1 MKTEI
6 VSITKS
12 MGRFA
17 ERTIEE
23 LVSDC
28 ARVSNMKNQGTDAI
42 GLLGYLIKNKHW
54 SPFEMVNM
62 CVEITTSRA
71 ISAQFM
77 RHRSFS
83 FQEFSQRYSEVVE
96 FEPVQLRMQA
106 ETNRQS
112 STVDVEANNI
122 LNTFVDEALNEAEST
137 YQRLIEAG
145 VSRET
150 ARMILPMTSQTTFY
164 MNGTLRS
171 WLHFLE
177 VRNHSHAQREAQDIA
192 KEIEVLMLEHFP
204 VITKAVQMFNASK
217 GA

>member
-1 MKTEI
+1 MKVEI
-6 VSITKS
+6 VSIS
-12 MGRFA
+12 QAMGRFKGRNA
-17 ERTIEE
+17 EQ

-28 ARVSNMKNQGTDAI
+28 ARVSNMKNQGTDAV
-42 GLLGYLIKNKHW
+42 GLLRYLINNKVW

-62 CVEITTSRA
+62 CVEIETSRA

-112 STVDVEANNI
+112 STVDVEKGDPI
-122 LNTFVDEALNEAEST
+122 QGVLSMALLKIKNAYSD
-137 YQRLIEAG
+137 LIAAG

-150 ARMILPMTSQTTFY
+150 ARMILPMTSKTTFY

-177 VRNHSHAQREAQDIA
+177 VRNHGHAQREAQDIA
-192 KEIEVLMLEHFP
+192 KEIEKIILEHFP
-204 VITKAVQMFNASK
+204 TIMKSVQGGK
-217 GA
+217 

>member
-1 MKTEI
+1 MKVEI
-6 VSITKS
+6 VSMSKA
-12 MGRFA
+12 MGRFKG
-17 ERTIEE
+17 RTAEE

-28 ARVSNMKNQGTDAI
+28 ARVSNMKNQGTDAV
-42 GLLGYLIKNKHW
+42 GLLRYLIKHKHW
-54 SPFEMVNM
+54 SPFEMVNL
-62 CVEITTSRA
+62 CVEIETSRA

-96 FEPVQLRMQA
+96 FEPVQLRKQA

-112 STVDVEANNI
+112 STEDLHEDCFQHSTVSSA
-122 LNTFVDEALNEAEST
+122 LDEVGKAYEL
-137 YQRLIEAG
+137 LIETG

-150 ARMILPMTSQTTFY
+150 ARMILPMTSKTTFY

-177 VRNHSHAQREAQDIA
+177 VRNHGHAQREAQDIA
-192 KEIEVLMLEHFP
+192 KEIEKIILEHFP
-204 VITKAVQMFNASK
+204 TIMESVQTLTGEK
-217 GA
+217 

>member
-1 MKTEI
+1 MNVEI
-6 VSITKS
+6 VSMTKA
-12 MGRFA
+12 MGRFKGRTA
-17 ERTIEE
+17 ED

-28 ARVSNMKNQGTDAI
+28 ARVSNMKNQGTDSV
-42 GLLGYLIKNKHW
+42 GLLRYLIKNKHW

-62 CVEITTSRA
+62 CVEIETSRA

-77 RHRSFS
+77 RHRSF
-83 FQEFSQRYSEVVE
+83 
-96 FEPVQLRMQA
+96 EPVQLRKQA

-112 STVDVEANNI
+112 STEDLASDSMAYQGVKY
-122 LNTFVDEALNEAEST
+122 ALGAARDIYED
-137 YQRLIEAG
+137 LIERG

-150 ARMILPMTSQTTFY
+150 ARMILPMTAKTTFY

-192 KEIEVLMLEHFP
+192 KEIEKIMLEHFP
-204 VITKAVQMFNASK
+204 TILESVQNLVGK
-217 GA
+217 

>member
-1 MKTEI
+1 MKVEI
-6 VSITKS
+6 VSMSKA
-12 MGRFA
+12 MGRFKG
-17 ERTIEE
+17 RTAEE

-28 ARVSNMKNQGTDAI
+28 ARVSNMKNQGTDSV
-42 GLLGYLIKNKHW
+42 GLLRYLIKHKHW
-54 SPFEMVNM
+54 SPFEMVNL
-62 CVEITTSRA
+62 CVEIETSRA

-83 FQEFSQRYSEVVE
+83 FQEFSQRYSKVVE
-96 FEPVQLRMQA
+96 FEPVQLRKQA

-112 STVDVEANNI
+112 STEDVPQDSHEYSA
-122 LNTFVDEALNEAEST
+122 VEYALNACGEAYSD
-137 YQRLIEAG
+137 LIKCG

-150 ARMILPMTSQTTFY
+150 ARMILPMTSKTTFY

-192 KEIEVLMLEHFP
+192 KEIEKIILCHFP
-204 VITKAVQMFNASK
+204 TIMESVQTLTGDK
-217 GA
+217 

>member
-1 MKTEI
+1 
-6 VSITKS
+6 
-12 MGRFA
+12 
-17 ERTIEE
+17 
-23 LVSDC
+23 
-28 ARVSNMKNQGTDAI
+28 
-42 GLLGYLIKNKHW
+42 
-54 SPFEMVNM
+54 MVNM
-62 CVEITTSRA
+62 CVEIETSRA

-96 FEPVQLRMQA
+96 FEPVQLRKQA

-112 STVDVEANNI
+112 STEDIPSGDYVNVLVNN
-122 LNTFVDEALNEAEST
+122 ALEFSEDI
-137 YQRLIEAG
+137 YKGLIESG

-150 ARMILPMTSQTTFY
+150 ARMILPMTAKTTFY

-192 KEIEVLMLEHFP
+192 KEIEKIMLEHFP
-204 VITKAVQMFNASK
+204 TILESVQNLTK
-217 GA
+217 

>member
-1 MKTEI
+1 MKVEI
-6 VSITKS
+6 VSATQA

-17 ERTIEE
+17 DRSIEE

-28 ARVSNMKNQGTDAI
+28 ARVSNMKNQGTDAA
-42 GLLGYLIKNKHW
+42 GLLRYLIKHKHW

-62 CVEITTSRA
+62 CVEIETSRA

-83 FQEFSQRYSEVVE
+83 FQEFSQRYSKVVE
-96 FEPVQLRMQA
+96 FEPVQLRKQA
-106 ETNRQS
+106 KTNRQS
-112 STVDVEANNI
+112 STEDVTDYKTINI
-122 LNTFVDEALNEAEST
+122 MDEALLVAEES
-137 YQRLIEAG
+137 YMALIDSG

-150 ARMILPMTSQTTFY
+150 ARMILPMTSKTTFY

-177 VRNHSHAQREAQDIA
+177 VRNHSHAQGEAQDIA
-192 KEIEVLMLEHFP
+192 KEIEKIIIKQFP
-204 VITKAVQMFNASK
+204 VIFGAVRGEK
-217 GA
+217 

>member
-1 MKTEI
+1 MKVEI
-6 VSITKS
+6 VSMTKA
-12 MGRFA
+12 MGRFKG
-17 ERTIEE
+17 RSTEE

-28 ARVSNMKNQGTDAI
+28 ARVSNMKNQGKDAV
-42 GLLGYLIKNKHW
+42 GLLKYLIKHKHW

-62 CVEITTSRA
+62 CVEIETSRA

-112 STVDVEANNI
+112 STEDVEDHH
-122 LNTFVDEALNEAEST
+122 LDTVLREALTDAEWAYSE
-137 YQRLIEAG
+137 LIKAG

-150 ARMILPMTSQTTFY
+150 ARMVLPMTSKTTFY

-192 KEIEVLMLEHFP
+192 KEIEKIILEHFP
-204 VITKAVQMFNASK
+204 TIMESVQNLTGEK
-217 GA
+217 

>member
-106 ETNRQS
+106 KTNRQS

>member
-1 MKTEI
+1 MNVEI
-6 VSITKS
+6 VSMTKA
-12 MGRFA
+12 MGRFKGRTA
-17 ERTIEE
+17 ED

-28 ARVSNMKNQGTDAI
+28 ARVSNMKNQGTDSV
-42 GLLGYLIKNKHW
+42 GLLRYLIKNKHW

-62 CVEITTSRA
+62 CVEIETSRA

-96 FEPVQLRMQA
+96 FEPVQLRKQA

-112 STVDVEANNI
+112 STEDVERGNYAHVVGNDALAHAKVAYEELIAN
-122 LNTFVDEALNEAEST
+122 
-137 YQRLIEAG
+137 G

-150 ARMILPMTSQTTFY
+150 ARMILPMTAKTTFY

-192 KEIEVLMLEHFP
+192 KEIEKIMLEHFP
-204 VITKAVQMFNASK
+204 TILESVQNLTK
-217 GA
+217 

>member
-1 MKTEI
+1 MKVEI
-6 VSITKS
+6 VSIS
-12 MGRFA
+12 QAMGRFKGRNA
-17 ERTIEE
+17 EQ

-28 ARVSNMKNQGTDAI
+28 ARVSNMKNQGTDAV
-42 GLLGYLIKNKHW
+42 GLLRYLINNKHW

-62 CVEITTSRA
+62 CVEIETSRA

-112 STVDVEANNI
+112 STVDVEK
-122 LNTFVDEALNEAEST
+122 DT
-137 YQRLIEAG
+137 YQYHSVGHALETVTNVYEGLLASG

-150 ARMILPMTSQTTFY
+150 ARMILPMTSKTTFY

-177 VRNHSHAQREAQDIA
+177 VRNHGHAQREAQDIA
-192 KEIEVLMLEHFP
+192 KEIEKIILEHFP
-204 VITKAVQMFNASK
+204 TIMKSVQGGK
-217 GA
+217 

>member
-1 MKTEI
+1 MKVEI
-6 VSITKS
+6 VSMTKP
-12 MGRFA
+12 MGRFIN
-17 ERTIEE
+17 RTTEE

-28 ARVSNMKNQGTDAI
+28 ARVSNMKNQGTDAT
-42 GLLGYLIKNKHW
+42 GLLKYLIKHKHW

-62 CVEITTSRA
+62 CVEIETSRA

-83 FQEFSQRYSEVVE
+83 FQEFSQRYSKVVE
-96 FEPVQLRMQA
+96 FEDVQLRYQA

-112 STVDVEANNI
+112 STEVIEDDNI
-122 LNTFVDEALNEAEST
+122 LHGVVDEALEQAYSS
-137 YQRLIEAG
+137 YQSLVDAG

-150 ARMILPMTSQTTFY
+150 ARMILPMTSKTTFY

-177 VRNHSHAQREAQDIA
+177 VRNHSHAQGEAQDIA
-192 KEIEVLMLEHFP
+192 KEIEKIILEQFP
-204 VITKAVQMFNASK
+204 VIFGAVK
-217 GA
+217 CH

>member
-1 MKTEI
+1 MKVEI
-6 VSITKS
+6 VSMTKA
-12 MGRFA
+12 MGRFKG
-17 ERTIEE
+17 RSTEE

-28 ARVSNMKNQGTDAI
+28 ARVSNMKNQGKDAV
-42 GLLGYLIKNKHW
+42 GLLKYLIKHKHW

-62 CVEITTSRA
+62 CVEIETSRA

-106 ETNRQS
+106 KTNRQS
-112 STVDVEANNI
+112 STEDVHPDSESYY
-122 LNTFVDEALNEAEST
+122 LLDYALYEGKVA
-137 YQRLIEAG
+137 YLKLINAG

-150 ARMILPMTSQTTFY
+150 ARMILPMTSKTTFY

-192 KEIEVLMLEHFP
+192 KEIEKIILEHFP
-204 VITKAVQMFNASK
+204 TIMESVQNLTGEK
-217 GA
+217 

>member
-1 MKTEI
+1 MKVEI
-6 VSITKS
+6 VSIS
-12 MGRFA
+12 QAMGRFKGRNA
-17 ERTIEE
+17 EQ

-28 ARVSNMKNQGTDAI
+28 ARVSNMKNQGMDAV
-42 GLLGYLIKNKHW
+42 GLLRYLINNKHW

-62 CVEITTSRA
+62 CVEIETSRA

-112 STVDVEANNI
+112 STVDVASGDPI
-122 LNTFVDEALNEAEST
+122 QGVLSMALLKIKNAYSD
-137 YQRLIEAG
+137 LIAAG

-150 ARMILPMTSQTTFY
+150 ARMILPMTSKTTFY

-177 VRNHSHAQREAQDIA
+177 VRNHGHAQREAQDIA
-192 KEIEVLMLEHFP
+192 KEIEKIILEHFP
-204 VITKAVQMFNASK
+204 TIMKSVQGGK
-217 GA
+217 

>member
-1 MKTEI
+1 MKVEI
-6 VSITKS
+6 VSMTHP
-12 MGRFA
+12 MGRFKGRST
-17 ERTIEE
+17 EQ

-28 ARVSNMKNQGTDAI
+28 ARVSNMKNQGTDAV
-42 GLLGYLIKNKHW
+42 GLLKYLIKHKHW
-54 SPFEMVNM
+54 SPFEMVNL
-62 CVEITTSRA
+62 CVEIETSRA

-96 FEPVQLRMQA
+96 FEPVDLRKQA

-112 STVDVEANNI
+112 STESMNESETDTI
-122 LNTFVDEALNEAEST
+122 LREALTDAEWS
-137 YQRLIEAG
+137 YKELISKG

-150 ARMILPMTSQTTFY
+150 ARMILPMTAKTTFY

-177 VRNHSHAQREAQDIA
+177 VRNHSHAQKEAQDIA
-192 KEIEVLMLEHFP
+192 IEIEKIILDQFP
-204 VITKAVQMFNASK
+204 TIMGAVK
-217 GA
+217 GGEV

>member
-1 MKTEI
+1 MNVEI
-6 VSITKS
+6 VSMTKA
-12 MGRFA
+12 MGRFKGRTA
-17 ERTIEE
+17 ED

-28 ARVSNMKNQGTDAI
+28 ARVSNMKNQGTDSV
-42 GLLGYLIKNKHW
+42 GLLRYLIKNKHW

-62 CVEITTSRA
+62 CVEIETSRA

-96 FEPVQLRMQA
+96 FEPVQLRKQA

-112 STVDVEANNI
+112 STEDLASDSMAYQGVKY
-122 LNTFVDEALNEAEST
+122 ALGAARDIYED
-137 YQRLIEAG
+137 LIERG

-150 ARMILPMTSQTTFY
+150 ARMILPMTAKTTFY

-192 KEIEVLMLEHFP
+192 KEIEKIMLTHFP
-204 VITKAVQMFNASK
+204 TILESVQNLVGK
-217 GA
+217 K

>member
-1 MKTEI
+1 MKVEI
-6 VSITKS
+6 VSMTKA
-12 MGRFA
+12 MGRF
-17 ERTIEE
+17 EGRTAEE

-28 ARVSNMKNQGTDAI
+28 ARVSNMKNQGTDAV
-42 GLLGYLIKNKHW
+42 GLLKYLIKNKHW

-62 CVEITTSRA
+62 CVEIETSRA

-96 FEPVQLRMQA
+96 FEPVQLRKQA
-106 ETNRQS
+106 KTNRQS
-112 STVDVEANNI
+112 STEDIEDMHTQGLVDYALDICKENY
-122 LNTFVDEALNEAEST
+122 EAL
-137 YQRLIEAG
+137 IKCG

-150 ARMILPMTSQTTFY
+150 ARMILPMTSKTTFY
-164 MNGTLRS
+164 MNGSLRS

-192 KEIEVLMLEHFP
+192 QAIELIILEHFP
-204 VITKAVQMFNASK
+204 TILESVNTITGVE
-217 GA
+217 